1 MVLMDDMGV
10 EGFRRKGKIIVYPS
24 QVSFKRVY
32 YLTGKVKLIQSG
44 LVQHIDEVTFMG
56 GKDMAV
62 STDAKETVPEE
73 DLDQTDVLES
83 TQTVILEALEKLG
96 YPREVYEL
104 LKEPMKILTV
114 RIPIRMDDGSIK
126 IFTGYRAQH
135 NDAVGPTKGGVRF
148 HPNVTEKEVKAL
160 SIWMSLKAGIVNLP
174 YGGGKGGIVCDPR
187 EMSFR
192 ELEKLSRGYVRAIS
206 QIVGPTKDIPAP
218 DVFTNSQIMAW
229 MMDEYSRIREF
240 DSPGFITG
248 KPLVLGGSHGRES
261 ATAKGVTICIREA
274 AKKKGIELKDARVV
288 VQGFGNAG
296 SFLAKFMHDA
306 GAKVIGISDAYGAL
320 FDPKGLDIDY
330 LLDRRD
336 SFGTVTK
343 LFKDT
348 ITNKEL
354 LELDCDV
361 LVPAAIEN
369 QITRENAHN
378 IQAKIVVEA
387 ANGPTTL
394 EATKI
399 LTERGIL
406 LVPDVLA
413 SSGGVTVSYFEWV
426 QNNQGYYWTEEEVER
441 RLEEVLVNSF
451 NNVYN
456 TAQTRRVNMRL
467 AAYMVG
473 VRKMAEASRFR
484 GWI

>member
-1 MVLMDDMGV
+1 MVA
-10 EGFRRKGKIIVYPS
+10 EK
-24 QVSFKRVY
+24 
-32 YLTGKVKLIQSG
+32 
-44 LVQHIDEVTFMG
+44 
-56 GKDMAV
+56 A
-62 STDAKETVPEE
+62 TDSANENNKM
-73 DLDQTDVLES
+73 DVLKS
-83 TQTVILEALEKLG
+83 TQQVIRNALDKLG
-96 YPREVYEL
+96 YPEEVYEL
-104 LKEPMKILTV
+104 LKEPVRMMTV
-114 RIPIRMDDGSIK
+114 RIPVRMDNGSIK

-148 HPNVTEKEVKAL
+148 HPNVSEKEVKAL
-160 SIWMSLKAGIVNLP
+160 SIWMSLKAGIVDLP

-192 ELEKLSRGYVRAIS
+192 ELEGLSRGYVRAIS

-229 MMDEYSRIREF
+229 MMDEYSRIDEF
-240 DSPGFITG
+240 NNPGFITG

-261 ATAKGVTICIREA
+261 ATAKGVTICIEEA
-274 AKKKGIELKDARVV
+274 AKQKGISVEGARVV
-288 VQGFGNAG
+288 IQGFGNAG

-320 FDPKGLDIDY
+320 HDPEGLDIDY

-348 ITNKEL
+348 ISNPEL
-354 LELDCDV
+354 LELDCDI

-369 QITRENAHN
+369 QITEENAHK
-378 IQAKIVVEA
+378 IKAPIVVEA

-394 EATKI
+394 EATRI
-399 LTERGIL
+399 LSERGIL

-413 SSGGVTVSYFEWV
+413 SAGGVTVSYFEWV
-426 QNNQGYYWTEEEVER
+426 QNNQGYYWTEEEVEAKLR
-441 RLEEVLVNSF
+441 EVMVKGFNS
-451 NNVYN
+451 VYH
-456 TAQTRRVNMRL
+456 TSDTRRIDMRL

>member
-1 MVLMDDMGV
+1 MYLGGPFMVSEKNNKNTKDNV
-10 EGFRRKGKIIVYPS
+10 
-24 QVSFKRVY
+24 
-32 YLTGKVKLIQSG
+32 LT
-44 LVQHIDEVTFMG
+44 
-56 GKDMAV
+56 
-62 STDAKETVPEE
+62 
-73 DLDQTDVLES
+73 S
-83 TQTVILEALEKLG
+83 TQTVIHKALEKLG
-96 YPREVYEL
+96 YPEEVYEL
-104 LKEPMKILTV
+104 LKEPLRMLTV
-114 RIPIRMDDGSIK
+114 KIPVKMDDGSVK

-135 NDAVGPTKGGVRF
+135 NDAVGPTKGGIRF
-148 HPNVTEKEVKAL
+148 HPDVTENEVKAL
-160 SIWMSLKAGIVNLP
+160 SIWMSLKCGIVDLP

-187 EMSFR
+187 TMSFS

-229 MMDEYSRIREF
+229 MMDEYSRIDEF
-240 DSPGFITG
+240 NSPGFITG

-274 AKKKGIELKDARVV
+274 AKKKGIDLEGASVV
-288 VQGFGNAG
+288 IQGFGNAG
-296 SFLAKFMHDA
+296 SFLAKFMHNA

-320 FDPKGLDIDY
+320 HDPNGLDIDY

-336 SFGTVTK
+336 SFGTVTN
-343 LFKDT
+343 LFSNS

-354 LELDCDV
+354 LELECDI

-369 QITRENAHN
+369 QITDENAHD
-378 IQAKIVVEA
+378 IKAKIVVEA

-394 EATKI
+394 EATQI

-426 QNNQGYYWTEEEVER
+426 QNNQGYYWTEQEVEEK
-441 RLEEVLVNSF
+441 LEKILIAAFENIYSI
-451 NNVYN
+451 
-456 TAQTRRVNMRL
+456 AKTRRVDMRL

>member
-1 MVLMDDMGV
+1 MVA
-10 EGFRRKGKIIVYPS
+10 EKGDRA
-24 QVSFKRVY
+24 QQR
-32 YLTGKVKLIQSG
+32 
-44 LVQHIDEVTFMG
+44 
-56 GKDMAV
+56 
-62 STDAKETVPEE
+62 EE
-73 DLDQTDVLES
+73 HLNVLKS
-83 TQTVILEALEKLG
+83 TQVVIKEALEKLG
-96 YPREVYEL
+96 YPQEVYEL
-104 LKEPMKILTV
+104 LKEPIRMMTV
-114 RIPIRMDDGSIK
+114 KIPIRMDDGTVK

-135 NDAVGPTKGGVRF
+135 NDAVGPTKGGIRF
-148 HPNVTEKEVKAL
+148 HPNVTENEVKAL
-160 SIWMSLKAGIVNLP
+160 SIWMSLKCGIVDLP
-174 YGGGKGGIVCDPR
+174 YGGGKGGIICDPR

-192 ELEKLSRGYVRAIS
+192 ELERLSRGYVRAIS

-229 MMDEYSRIREF
+229 MMDEYSRIDEF
-240 DSPGFITG
+240 NSPGFITG
-248 KPLVLGGSHGRES
+248 KPLVLGGSHGRET

-274 AKKKGIELKDARVV
+274 AKRKGVDIKGARVV

-306 GAKVIGISDAYGAL
+306 GAKVVGISDAYGAL
-320 FDPKGLDIDY
+320 HDPNGLDIDY

-343 LFKDT
+343 LFNDT

-354 LELDCDV
+354 LELECDI

-369 QITRENAHN
+369 QITEENAAN
-378 IQAKIVVEA
+378 IKAKIVVEA

-399 LTERGIL
+399 LTDRGIL

-413 SSGGVTVSYFEWV
+413 SAGGVTVSYFEWV
-426 QNNQGYYWTEEEVER
+426 QNNQGYYWTEEEVEE
-441 RLEEVLVNSF
+441 RLEKVMIKSF
-451 NNVYN
+451 TSIYE
-456 TAQTRRVNMRL
+456 TSQIRKVNMRL

-484 GWI
+484 GWV

>member
-1 MVLMDDMGV
+1 MAA
-10 EGFRRKGKIIVYPS
+10 E
-24 QVSFKRVY
+24 
-32 YLTGKVKLIQSG
+32 TGADNQAL
-44 LVQHIDEVTFMG
+44 
-56 GKDMAV
+56 
-62 STDAKETVPEE
+62 EE
-73 DLDQTDVLES
+73 KHDVLKS
-83 TQTVILEALEKLG
+83 TQTVIHKALEKLG
-96 YPREVYEL
+96 YPEEVYEL
-104 LKEPMKILTV
+104 LKEPIRMLTV
-114 RIPIRMDDGSIK
+114 KIPVRMDDGSVK

-135 NDAVGPTKGGVRF
+135 NDAVGPTKGGIRF

-160 SIWMSLKAGIVNLP
+160 SIWMTLKCGIVNLP
-174 YGGGKGGIVCDPR
+174 YGGGKGGIICDPR

-192 ELEKLSRGYVRAIS
+192 ELEALSRGYVRAIS

-229 MMDEYSRIREF
+229 MMDEYSRLREN
-240 DSPGFITG
+240 DAPGFITG

-274 AKKKGIELKDARVV
+274 AKKRGINLEGARVV

-296 SFLAKFMHDA
+296 SFLSKFMHDA

-320 FDPKGLDIDY
+320 YDPNGLDIDY

-343 LFKDT
+343 LFDNT
-348 ITNKEL
+348 ISNKEL
-354 LELDCDV
+354 LELDCDI

-369 QITRENAHN
+369 QITEENAHN
-378 IQAKIVVEA
+378 IRAKIVVEA

-394 EATKI
+394 EATQI
-399 LTERGIL
+399 LTDRGIL

-413 SSGGVTVSYFEWV
+413 SAGGVTVSYFEWV
-426 QNNQGYYWTEEEVER
+426 QNNQGYYWTEEEIDEK
-441 RLEEVLVNSF
+441 LEKVLVHSF
-451 NNVYN
+451 ESVYN
-456 TAQTRRVNMRL
+456 TSETRRVDMRL

-473 VRKMAEASRFR
+473 VRKSAEASRFR

>member
-1 MVLMDDMGV
+1 MGD
-10 EGFRRKGKIIVYPS
+10 K
-24 QVSFKRVY
+24 
-32 YLTGKVKLIQSG
+32 
-44 LVQHIDEVTFMG
+44 
-56 GKDMAV
+56 A
-62 STDAKETVPEE
+62 EE
-73 DLDQTDVLES
+73 SKQIMENLNVLES
-83 TQTVILEALEKLG
+83 TQSIVQDALNKLG
-96 YPREVYEL
+96 YPEEVYEL
-104 LKEPMKILTV
+104 LKEPLRMLTV
-114 RIPIRMDDGSIK
+114 RIPIRMDDGSVK
-126 IFTGYRAQH
+126 IYTGYRAQH
-135 NDAVGPTKGGVRF
+135 NDAVGPTKGGIRF
-148 HPNVTEKEVKAL
+148 HPDVTEDEVKAL
-160 SIWMSLKAGIVNLP
+160 SIWMSLKSGIVDLP
-174 YGGGKGGIVCDPR
+174 YGGGKGGIICDPR

-192 ELEKLSRGYVRAIS
+192 ELERLSRGYVRAIS
-206 QIVGPTKDIPAP
+206 QLVGPNKDIPAP

-261 ATAKGVTICIREA
+261 ATAKGVIICIREA
-274 AKKKGIELKDARVV
+274 AKKKEINLEGARVV
-288 VQGFGNAG
+288 IQGFGNAG
-296 SFLAKFMHDA
+296 SFLAKFMLDA

-320 FDPKGLDIDY
+320 HDPDGLDVEY

-354 LELDCDV
+354 LELDCDI

-369 QITRENAHN
+369 QITSNNAHQ
-378 IQAKIVVEA
+378 IKADIIVEA
-387 ANGPTTL
+387 ANGPTTI

-399 LTERGIL
+399 LSDRGVL

-413 SSGGVTVSYFEWV
+413 SAGGVTVSYFEWV
-426 QNNQGYYWTEEEVER
+426 QNNQGYYWKEDEVESK
-441 RLEEVLVNSF
+441 LETVMVSSF
-451 NNVYN
+451 ENVY
-456 TAQTRRVNMRL
+456 QTSKTRQVNMRL

-484 GWI
+484 GWV